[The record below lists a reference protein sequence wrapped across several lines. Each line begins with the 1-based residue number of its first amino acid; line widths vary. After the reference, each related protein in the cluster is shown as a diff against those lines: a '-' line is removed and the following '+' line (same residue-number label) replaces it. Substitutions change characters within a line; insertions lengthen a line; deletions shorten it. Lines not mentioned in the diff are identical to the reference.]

1 MTDITHLGPS
11 TALAARAA
19 AIDLSGWQR
28 AFVFYQP
35 RNLCFWLYVMLTGFG
50 VVSFVDMVAG
60 DDSTSVVDAAGVF
73 ILYGS
78 IFWLL
83 TQRADRYTELP
94 VKLMIA
100 ALLWGAFAATWAMAA
115 NANDALGDLY
125 AKELGQRW
133 SLDWSAGL
141 SAPFTE
147 ELAKGAGL
155 LLLISLAPRIIR
167 TAFDGFILGLIIGL
181 GFQTLEDMSYAL
193 RDAPTMG
200 STIILRMVT
209 GVSGHFAYTAIFGAG
224 LVYLLGRPAE
234 PRNIRRGLLLM
245 AIAPVLHGLW
255 DSAAVIARG
264 STPGMLV
271 LWVVIVIVTL
281 LIFGKVFAIT
291 VPRERELL
299 YDILAPEVVVTG
311 VLTDAELTAMTGNR
325 KVRRTFRRQQPTKND
340 RRRARYVVDA
350 AYDLAQ
356 ELARSKGAET
366 DRVQFARSELARIR
380 HRQPSPW

>member
-1 MTDITHLGPS
+1 MTDTSDDGPRRL
-11 TALAARAA
+11 LADRVK

-35 RNLCFWLYVMLTGFG
+35 RNLCFWIYVLLVGLGM
-50 VVSFVDMVAG
+50 VSFVVMVAG
-60 DDSTSVVDAAGVF
+60 YDSVSLVGAAAVF

-78 IFWLL
+78 IFWWLA
-83 TQRADRYTELP
+83 QRADRYTELP
-94 VKLMIA
+94 VKLMLA

-115 NANDALGDLY
+115 TANSALGDLY
-125 AKELGQRW
+125 GKEFGQRW

-155 LLLISLAPRIIR
+155 LLLIALAPRIVR

-193 RDAPTMG
+193 NSAPAMG
-200 STIILRMVT
+200 ETIMLRMVT

-234 PRNIRRGLLLM
+234 PRNVRRGLLLM
-245 AIAPVLHGLW
+245 ATAPVLHGLW
-255 DSAAVIARG
+255 NSAAVLARG
-264 STPGMLV
+264 REAVMIS
-271 LWVVIVIVTL
+271 LWVVIVIATL
-281 LIFGKVFAIT
+281 AMFGRVFAMT

-299 YDILAPEVVVTG
+299 YRILAPEVATG
-311 VLTDAELTAMTGNR
+311 VITEAELTAMTGNR
-325 KVRRTFRRQQPTKND
+325 KTRRAFHKSSIKTD
-340 RRRARYVVDA
+340 RRYARFVIGA

-356 ELARSKGAET
+356 ELARSRGVETEQIQFTRAEIV
-366 DRVQFARSELARIR
+366 RVRN
-380 HRQPSPW
+380 RQPSPW